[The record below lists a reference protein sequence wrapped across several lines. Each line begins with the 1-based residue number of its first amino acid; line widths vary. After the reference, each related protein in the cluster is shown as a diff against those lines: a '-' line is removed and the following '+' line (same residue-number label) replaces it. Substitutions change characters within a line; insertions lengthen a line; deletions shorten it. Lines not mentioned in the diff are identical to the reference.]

1 MAQTTATSVAANVRD
16 AMDQNDLNRAALAE
30 ALGKSISWVDRRL
43 QGNVEFRPSE
53 LVAVADVLNTS
64 ARALLVA
71 DESMAATAEAVA

>member
-53 LVAVADVLNTS
+53 LASIADLLNTT
-64 ARALLVA
+64 ARQLLP
-71 DESMAATAEAVA
+71 AEAVA